1 MTTKKQ
7 TLKDMRLDKRR
18 TQAEVA
24 EKMKVSQ
31 AYYSA
36 VERGQK
42 PGEVTQAMQVINRMR
57 FRGDRTGGGEQ
68 KAGRQKT

>member
-7 TLKDMRLDKRR
+7 TLKDMRLDKRL

-42 PGEVTQAMQVINRMR
+42 PAEVTQAIQVINRMR
-57 FRGDRTGGGEQ
+57 FRGDRTDGGSQ
-68 KAGRQKT
+68 KVGRQKG

>member
-7 TLKDMRLDKRR
+7 TLKDMRLDKRL

-42 PGEVTQAMQVINRMR
+42 PGENTQAMQVINRMR
-57 FRGDRTGGGEQ
+57 FRGDRTR
-68 KAGRQKT
+68 GR

>member
-7 TLKDMRLDKRR
+7 TLKEMRLDKRL

-31 AYYSA
+31 AYYST
-36 VERGQK
+36 VERGKK
-42 PGEVTQAMQVINRMR
+42 PGVVDEAIQVINRMR
-57 FRGDRTGGGEQ
+57 FRGDRTDGGKQ
-68 KAGRQKT
+68 KAGRQKG

>member
-1 MTTKKQ
+1 MATKKQ
-7 TLKDMRLDKRR
+7 TLKDIRLDKRL

-36 VERGQK
+36 VERGHK
-42 PGEVTQAMQVINRMR
+42 PGEVTEAIKVINRMR
-57 FRGDRTGGGEQ
+57 FRGDRTEGGEQ
-68 KAGRQKT
+68 KAGRQKS